1 MKLNNTQKRRIQR
14 AVRLAAWDTSKR
26 ISDKKITSES
36 DTGTNRQRVVIVRG

>member
-26 ISDKKITSES
+26 IADKKTALES
-36 DTGTNRQRVVIVRG
+36 DTGTNKQRAIFVRG